1 MRPVNVYAAC
11 GVCEGLRF
19 KKGMNSNEFNK
30 RIRRR
35 PLVGVLA
42 LTKLVTKGSKRRA
55 VRFVDHIFVLP
66 KWRKRG
72 IGQSLLRNALE
83 VTPPYYTIG
92 ADESKASK
100 NQPLVGVVV
109 RKHAKQQAAAR
120 RLFARG
126 GIKGR
131 PVRRDGFDQFLRN
144 GDIKTVHINPTDEGG
159 EDDLEEYREASIG
172 TDNWHTNADAHYED
186 AYKIG
191 HKYVVINGHGPDGVF
206 LSAKLE
212 HRLDPRQ
219 ALKRNRPF
227 WNALKEHHA
236 AEDGD
241 GDDPMEII
249 ANADYLVPAY
259 NMLPDGQTI
268 DTVDAHWE
276 RLYARERRAI
286 QREQEDAYLL
296 DW

>member
-1 MRPVNVYAAC
+1 MTP
-11 GVCEGLRF
+11 
-19 KKGMNSNEFNK
+19 NEFDK

-42 LTKLVTKGSKRRA
+42 LTKLVTKGPKRRA
-55 VRFVDHIFVLP
+55 VRHVDHLFVLP

-72 IGQSLLRNALE
+72 IGQSLMRHALE
-83 VTPPYYTIG
+83 VTPPYYTAG
-92 ADESKASK
+92 ADQSKVSK
-100 NQPLVGVVV
+100 NQPLVSVVV

-131 PVRRDGFDQFLRN
+131 PVRRAGFDQFLPN
-144 GDIKTVHINPTDEGG
+144 GEIKTVHITPADEGAD
-159 EDDLEEYREASIG
+159 DDLEEYREASIG
-172 TDNWHTNADAHYED
+172 TEHWHTKADVHYED
-186 AYKIG
+186 VYEVGDKRI
-191 HKYVVINGHGPDGVF
+191 VINGHGPDGVF
-206 LSAKLE
+206 ISARLE
-212 HRLDPRQ
+212 HRLDPYQ

-227 WNALKEHHA
+227 WNALKAHHA

-241 GDDPMEII
+241 GDDPMAIT

-268 DTVDAHWE
+268 DTVDAHWA
-276 RLYARERRAI
+276 RSDARERRAI
-286 QREQEDAYLL
+286 QREYED